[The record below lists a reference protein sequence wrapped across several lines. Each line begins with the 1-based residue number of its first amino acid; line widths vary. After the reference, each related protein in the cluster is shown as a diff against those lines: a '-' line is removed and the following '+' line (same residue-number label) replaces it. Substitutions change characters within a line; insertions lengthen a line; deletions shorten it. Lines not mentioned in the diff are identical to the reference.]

1 MGCAPTAST
10 SSVMRGSSRVS
21 TQGACSNIDGSAASM
36 PEVSLP
42 HIGWP
47 PTRSM
52 LSAAAHSTTSALVLA
67 MSVTGLPSASA
78 PSFAKSSRIALIGAP
93 TTTTS
98 AISTTLRSV
107 LAVETTSRSSALRTT
122 MGLRSLPTTTMSGRA
137 FFSARAKDDPM
148 RPRPTT
154 ATVGNLG
161 ELLLHCAEQP
171 SHVGHQVVER
181 LEVER
186 LRTVR
191 QRLVGRRVHLDDEA
205 VRARGDRRQR
215 HGADQRP
222 PAGGLRRIDDHR
234 QVRELSHQGHGV
246 EVERE
251 TRRGLEGPDAA
262 LAQDH
267 VAVAL
272 RQDVLSRQQPLL
284 DGRGHAALQQHRL
297 ARLSRLLEQRVVL
310 HVASPQLE
318 DVR

>member
-1 MGCAPTAST
+1 MKAAWLTPATWRSCVIASMNTGWAPTAVT
-10 SSVMRGSSRVS
+10 SSVILGSSRVS
-21 TQGACSNIDGSAASM
+21 THGAPSNIVASAPSI

-47 PTRSM
+47 PTRSIP
-52 LSAAAHSTTSALVLA
+52 SAAAHSMTVALVLA
-67 MSVTGLPSASA
+67 MSVIGRPPAFSASCA
-78 PSFAKSSRIALIGAP
+78 NSSRIALIGAP

-98 AISTTLRSV
+98 AISTTDRSV

-122 MGLRSLPTTTMSGRA
+122 RGLRSLPTTTMSGRA

-191 QRLVGRRVHLDDEA
+191 QRLVGRWVHLDDEA

-222 PAGGLRRIDDHR
+222 PPGGLRRIDDHR
-234 QVRELSHQGHGV
+234 QVRELAHQGHGV

-272 RQDVLSRQQPLL
+272 RQDGLSRQQPLL
-284 DGRGHAALQQHRL
+284 DGG
-297 ARLSRLLEQRVVL
+297 
-310 HVASPQLE
+310 
-318 DVR
+318 